1 MKRKIAIFLISIMTM
16 CTLCSCGQE
25 KVEAQPDVLQIRN
38 ICELAT
44 LECYYHNVAKS
55 TKTKGTGITAIG
67 EKDREFWT
75 EYTGV
80 VKIGIDMSEVAMEVK
95 DTEVKITLPEAKL
108 LESHVD
114 ESTYNAESCIFS
126 EDGLINKNK
135 ITAEDQRAAIT
146 NAQLEM
152 ENQVINDK
160 SLLLNAQ
167 NRAQTLIEN
176 YINQLGEM
184 VGVEYTITWIYTD
197 K

>member
-1 MKRKIAIFLISIMTM
+1 MKRKIAIFLISIMTI

-25 KVEAQPDVLQIRN
+25 KVETQPDVLQIRN

-95 DTEVKITLPEAKL
+95 DTEVKITLPAAKL

-126 EDGLINKNK
+126 EDGFINKNK

>member
-95 DTEVKITLPEAKL
+95 DTEVKITLPAARL

-126 EDGLINKNK
+126 EDGFINKNK